1 MHDTTHPKRILLVDD
16 SRDERE
22 MYAEFLRYQG
32 YATLQ
37 ADTASDAYRL
47 AAELHPDVVV
57 TCVKLRGQEDG
68 LELTR
73 RIKGDDQMR
82 QVPVVV
88 LSGYVMQT
96 HTDAAAQ
103 AGCDLFVA
111 KPCLPDALSSAI
123 DDLLRRE
130 S

>member
-1 MHDTTHPKRILLVDD
+1 MNDPTQPKRILLVDD

-22 MYAEFLRYQG
+22 MYAEFLHYRG
-32 YATLQ
+32 YSTVE

-47 AAELHPDVVV
+47 AVELHPDVVV
-57 TCVKLRGQEDG
+57 TSVRLRGQEDG

-73 RIKGDDQMR
+73 RIKGDDQTR
-82 QVPVVV
+82 QLPVVV
-88 LSGYVMQT
+88 LSGFVMGS

-103 AGCDLFVA
+103 AGCDLFVP
-111 KPCLPDALSSAI
+111 KPCLPDALGSAI
-123 DDLLRRE
+123 DGLLRRE